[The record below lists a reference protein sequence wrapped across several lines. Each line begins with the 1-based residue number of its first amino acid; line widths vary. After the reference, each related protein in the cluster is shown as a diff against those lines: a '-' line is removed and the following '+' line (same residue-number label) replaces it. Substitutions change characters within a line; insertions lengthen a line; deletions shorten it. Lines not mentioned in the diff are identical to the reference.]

1 MNSVIYLCNYIFNE
15 CNHVHAM
22 NSQNCCCFFVTC
34 TINDLYL
41 YIILFF
47 GMCAMCFDGDV

>member
-41 YIILFF
+41 YIFLFF